1 MDKNNF
7 NDFLICTLS
16 QKEVSLVI
24 AKDGP
29 ELKKFIEMLEIGG
42 FRQTIDSVEL
52 FKYIET
58 PSKVFFII
66 HDKLP
71 KDIYDFITQ
80 YPTGQI
86 EIFDKQILKSKIATP
101 VYDGVSV
108 IFLITKPSL
117 KHVQEAGFQILNQ
130 VGVTYQS

>member
-1 MDKNNF
+1 MKLNNF
-7 NDFLICTLS
+7 DDFLKCTLS

-24 AKDGP
+24 AKDGS
-29 ELKKFIEMLEIGG
+29 ELKKFIEILEIGG

-52 FKYIET
+52 FKYVET

-66 HDKLP
+66 GDKLD

-86 EIFDKQILKSKIATP
+86 EIFDNQILKSKVVTP

-130 VGVTYQS
+130 VGLAYQS